1 MEADERTRLFAS
13 PATDQALYPERW
25 DGKGAEPL
33 RSGRRFGLWQ
43 TGALFG
49 IMLAYANTSLVW
61 ATHETVASRFNS
73 LKNSSWMMTS
83 FTIGYCVTLPLY
95 GRLSDQ
101 YGRLSPLVA
110 AYGIFCI
117 GCAFCGVGRTYW
129 QVILGRIITGCGA
142 SGIISL
148 ASIVITGNPHLLVL
162 VLLQRCCRSSPG
174 SRLDI
179 AAPSDVAVLR
189 SYVNVASTIGLASG
203 GPLGGL
209 LGGIIGWRWS
219 FLGQVPFAAVCC
231 LLTARGLRKFLP
243 LLDLEDEQHVTDE
256 SKPDFPAFDYPGAIT
271 LAIGLTSFLTV
282 IDLQNQLGWAHPL
295 ILVTT
300 IVGTLSLFAFLLF
313 ETYPG
318 DRQLLIPLR
327 MLRTG
332 VGAFCVGQL
341 ISQVAPYF
349 ANTQGI
355 SDAEAGGHIA
365 PSSFGNAIGNLIA
378 GQIIKK
384 LGSYKKLSI
393 VSLFLCMATSLLILL
408 QWSHPIGTWAGLEV
422 FPFGLFAGVVLSTQF
437 IGLYNRASKQEMA
450 TAISMYYMSQ
460 QIGIAL
466 GISLT
471 SSLLNQQFQS
481 MLQDVLADLPGH
493 SEIIRRI
500 LADSSVVETLPAEVQ
515 ALVSQSFLKSFWV
528 VPAFA
533 LAAQMFAIVPMV
545 FTTEKMSE

>member
-1 MEADERTRLFAS
+1 MEADERTRLLAS

-117 GCAFCGVGRTYW
+117 GCASCGLGRTYW

-148 ASIVITGNPHLLVL
+148 ASIVIT
-162 VLLQRCCRSSPG
+162 
-174 SRLDI
+174 DI

-203 GPLGGL
+203 GPIGGL

-243 LLDLEDEQHVTDE
+243 LLDLEAEQNATDE
-256 SKPDFPAFDYPGAIT
+256 SKPNFPTFDYPGAIT

-282 IDLQNQLGWAHPL
+282 VDLQNQLGWTHPV
-295 ILVTT
+295 ILVAT
-300 IVGTLSLFAFLLF
+300 IVGTISLFAFLLF

-318 DRQLLIPLR
+318 DRQLLIPLQL
-327 MLRTG
+327 LRTG

-341 ISQVAPYF
+341 LIMGGCHGLISQIAPYF

-365 PSSFGNAIGNLIA
+365 PSSFGNAIGNLVA
-378 GQIIKK
+378 GQIIQK
-384 LGSYKKLSI
+384 LGKYKMLSI

-437 IGLYNRASKQEMA
+437 IGLYSRASKQEMA

-481 MLQDVLADLPGH
+481 MLQDFLAGLPGH

-515 ALVSQSFLKSFWV
+515 SLVSQSFLRSFWV

-533 LAAQMFAIVPMV
+533 LAAQMLAVVPMV

>member
-1 MEADERTRLFAS
+1 MEADERTQLLAK
-13 PATDQALYPERW
+13 PATDRALYSQQW
-25 DGKGAEPL
+25 DAEGAEPL
-33 RSGRRFGLWQ
+33 RSSRPFGLWQ

-61 ATHETVASRFNS
+61 ATHETVASRFDS

-95 GRLSDQ
+95 GRLSDK
-101 YGRLSPLVA
+101 YGRLNPLIA

-117 GCAFCGVGRTYW
+117 GCGFCGVGQTYW
-129 QVILGRIITGCGA
+129 QVILGRVITGSGA

-148 ASIVITGNPHLLVL
+148 ASIVIT
-162 VLLQRCCRSSPG
+162 
-174 SRLDI
+174 DI

-189 SYVNVASTIGLASG
+189 SYVNVASTVGLASG

-209 LGGIIGWRWS
+209 LGGTIGWRWP
-219 FLGQVPFAAVCC
+219 FLGQVPIAAVCC

-243 LLDLEDEQHVTDE
+243 LLDQEDEQHIIDGP
-256 SKPDFPAFDYPGAIT
+256 KPDFPEFDYPGAIT
-271 LAIGLTSFLTV
+271 LAIGLTSFLAV
-282 IDLQNQLGWAHPL
+282 IDLQNQLSWTHPV
-295 ILVTT
+295 IL
-300 IVGTLSLFAFLLF
+300 
-313 ETYPG
+313 
-318 DRQLLIPLR
+318 
-327 MLRTG
+327 
-332 VGAFCVGQL
+332 
-341 ISQVAPYF
+341 
-349 ANTQGI
+349 N
-355 SDAEAGGHIA
+355 AEAGGHIA

-384 LGSYKKLSI
+384 LGNYKILSLI
-393 VSLFLCMATSLLILL
+393 SLFLCMATSLLILI

-481 MLQDVLADLPGH
+481 MLQNFLADIPNH

-515 ALVSQSFLKSFWV
+515 SLVSQSFLKSFWL

-533 LAAQMFAIVPMV
+533 LAAQVIAILPMV
-545 FTTEKMSE
+545 FTAEKMSE

>member
-1 MEADERTRLFAS
+1 MEADERTQLLAK
-13 PATDQALYPERW
+13 PATDRALYSQQW
-25 DGKGAEPL
+25 DAEGAEPL
-33 RSGRRFGLWQ
+33 RSSRPFGLWQ

-61 ATHETVASRFNS
+61 ATHETVASRFDS

-95 GRLSDQ
+95 GRLSDK
-101 YGRLSPLVA
+101 YGRLNPLIA

-117 GCAFCGVGRTYW
+117 GCGFCGVGQTYW
-129 QVILGRIITGCGA
+129 QVILGRVITGSGA

-148 ASIVITGNPHLLVL
+148 ASIVIT
-162 VLLQRCCRSSPG
+162 
-174 SRLDI
+174 DI

-189 SYVNVASTIGLASG
+189 SYVNVASTVGLASG

-209 LGGIIGWRWS
+209 LGGTIGWRWP
-219 FLGQVPFAAVCC
+219 FLGQVPIAAVCC

-243 LLDLEDEQHVTDE
+243 LLDQEDEQHIIDGP
-256 SKPDFPAFDYPGAIT
+256 KPDFPEFDYPGAIT
-271 LAIGLTSFLTV
+271 LAIGLTSFLAV
-282 IDLQNQLGWAHPL
+282 IDLQNQLSWTHPV
-295 ILVTT
+295 ILSTT
-300 IVGTLSLFAFLLF
+300 ILGTLSLLAFLLF

-318 DRQLLIPLR
+318 NRQLLIPLR
-327 MLRTG
+327 LLRTG

-341 ISQVAPYF
+341 ISQIAPYF

-384 LGSYKKLSI
+384 LGNYKILSLI
-393 VSLFLCMATSLLILL
+393 SLFLCMATSLLILI

-481 MLQDVLADLPGH
+481 MLQNFLADIPNH

-515 ALVSQSFLKSFWV
+515 SLVSQSFLKSFWL

-533 LAAQMFAIVPMV
+533 LAAQVIAILPMV
-545 FTTEKMSE
+545 FTAEKMSE